1 MKRVGFIRLK
11 DDGLIER
18 IERYKNILRLLSRV
32 IDILV
37 FIVELY
43 YIQKEIDHLV
53 STHVLFTVLV
63 NEIKPDFK
71 EQTGTGFCLTTEGT
85 RD

>member
-53 STHVLFTVLV
+53 STHVLFIFLV